1 MKKYKRNN
9 IGSFLLITLIYLIST
24 LIALFAKISIK
35 EIMHN
40 YQYNVLIILI
50 VMELFTN
57 LISSTGIMEMLS
69 IKMAILSK
77 GKMKLI
83 LVSFGFLMFFISA
96 FLNNITA
103 VLMILPIVFV
113 LLKTIGVNQKYLNI
127 FFSIIL
133 ALSNTGGA
141 SSPIGDF
148 PAIVIMNSGITSFL
162 GYLFRAFPMFLLT
175 SILLLVWWK
184 RGIKD
189 DELDIAQKMLSIDLL
204 KSRYKN
210 LEVKKDVL
218 IGLLI
223 IFLFMFLGWSFIPQ
237 EIIPPEIIAVLGYV
251 IAMLFGKIKGI
262 KVFQDVDFKPVLTI
276 SSFLFLA
283 EIVANT
289 GILSNVALYLQNNIT
304 NSKYLLLIIMI
315 ITSIVSGIFGAGP
328 AASAMMPVIINLCST
343 TFASQS
349 DWVAIAY
356 AASICAGSSLFLW
369 SATAGFILS
378 KEINSANLIDKDN
391 DKKMTWNIT
400 DYFKYGLQNYFI
412 QLIIAIIV
420 IYIVV

>member
-50 VMELFTN
+50 VMELFIN

-289 GILSNVALYLQNNIT
+289 GILSNIALYLQNNIT

-412 QLIIAIIV
+412 QLIISIIV

>member
-83 LVSFGFLMFFISA
+83 LVLFGFLMFFISA

-378 KEINSANLIDKDN
+378 KEINSANLIDKYN

-400 DYFKYGLQNYFI
+400 NYFKYGLQNYFI
-412 QLIIAIIV
+412 QLIISIIV

>member
-1 MKKYKRNN
+1 MKKYKKNN
-9 IGSFLLITLIYLIST
+9 IGSFFLITLIYLIST
-24 LIALFAKISIK
+24 LIALFTKISIK

-40 YQYNVLIILI
+40 YQYSVLIILI
-50 VMELFTN
+50 IMELFTN

-83 LVSFGFLMFFISA
+83 LVLFGFLMFFISA

-103 VLMILPIVFV
+103 VMMILPIVFV

-162 GYLFRAFPMFLLT
+162 GYLFRAFPTFLLT
-175 SILLLVWWK
+175 SILLIVWWK
-184 RGIKD
+184 REIKD

-204 KSRYKN
+204 KSRHKN

-218 IGLLI
+218 FGLLI
-223 IFLFMFLGWSFIPQ
+223 IFLFMFVGWSFIPQ
-237 EIIPPEIIAVLGYV
+237 EIIPSEIIAVLGYV
-251 IAMLFGKIKGI
+251 IAMLFSKIKGI
-262 KVFQDVDFKPVLTI
+262 KVLQDVDFKPVLTI

-283 EIVANT
+283 EIVSNT
-289 GILSNVALYLQNNIT
+289 GILNNIALYLQTNIT
-304 NSKYLLLIIMI
+304 NSKYLLIIIMV

-356 AASICAGSSLFLW
+356 AASICAGSSLFMW

-391 DKKMTWNIT
+391 NKKMAWNIT
-400 DYFKYGLQNYFI
+400 DYFKYGFQNCFI
-412 QLIIAIIV
+412 QLIIAIIE

>member
-1 MKKYKRNN
+1 MKKYKKNN
-9 IGSFLLITLIYLIST
+9 IGSFFLITLIYLIST
-24 LIALFAKISIK
+24 LIALFTKISIK

-40 YQYNVLIILI
+40 YQYSVLIILI
-50 VMELFTN
+50 IMELFTN

-83 LVSFGFLMFFISA
+83 LVLFGFLMFFISA

-103 VLMILPIVFV
+103 VMMILPIVFV

-162 GYLFRAFPMFLLT
+162 GYLFRAFPTFLLT
-175 SILLLVWWK
+175 SILLIVWWK
-184 RGIKD
+184 REIKD

-218 IGLLI
+218 FGLLI
-223 IFLFMFLGWSFIPQ
+223 IFLFMFVGWSFIPQ
-237 EIIPPEIIAVLGYV
+237 EIIPSEIIAVLGYV
-251 IAMLFGKIKGI
+251 IAMLFSKIKGI
-262 KVFQDVDFKPVLTI
+262 KVLQDVDFKPVLTI

-283 EIVANT
+283 EIVSNT
-289 GILSNVALYLQNNIT
+289 GILNNIALYLQTNIT
-304 NSKYLLLIIMI
+304 NSKYLLIIIMV

-356 AASICAGSSLFLW
+356 AASICAGSSLFMW

-400 DYFKYGLQNYFI
+400 NYFKYGLQNYFI
-412 QLIIAIIV
+412 QLIISIIV

>member
-1 MKKYKRNN
+1 MKKYKKNN
-9 IGSFLLITLIYLIST
+9 IGSFFLITLIYLIST
-24 LIALFAKISIK
+24 LIALFTKISIK

-40 YQYNVLIILI
+40 YQYSVLIILI
-50 VMELFTN
+50 IMELFTN

-69 IKMAILSK
+69 IKIAILSK

-83 LVSFGFLMFFISA
+83 LVLFGFLMFFISA

-103 VLMILPIVFV
+103 VMMILPIVFV

-162 GYLFRAFPMFLLT
+162 GYLFRAFPTFLLT
-175 SILLLVWWK
+175 SILLIVWWK
-184 RGIKD
+184 REIKD

-218 IGLLI
+218 FGLLI
-223 IFLFMFLGWSFIPQ
+223 IFLFMFVGWSFIPQ
-237 EIIPPEIIAVLGYV
+237 EIIPSEIIAVLGYV
-251 IAMLFGKIKGI
+251 IAMLFSKIKGI
-262 KVFQDVDFKPVLTI
+262 KVLQDVDFKPVLTI

-283 EIVANT
+283 EIVSNT
-289 GILSNVALYLQNNIT
+289 GILNNIALYLQTNIT
-304 NSKYLLLIIMI
+304 NSKYLLIIIMV

-356 AASICAGSSLFLW
+356 AASICAGSSLFMW

-391 DKKMTWNIT
+391 NKKMAWNIT
-400 DYFKYGLQNYFI
+400 DYFKYGFQNCFI
-412 QLIIAIIV
+412 QLIIAIIE